1 VVLESAAGGGCLKTI
16 AIDFETANEE
26 RRSACALG
34 LAWIENGVV
43 VRREHRLIR
52 PREMRFSVHNIRVH
66 GIHPDDVRDKPEFP
80 EVLAE
85 FLPEISG
92 ALILAHNAAFD
103 IGVLCAT
110 LREYR
115 ESFPEFGYYCTM
127 DIARSVWP
135 DMPSVSLDTVARRF
149 GIHFD
154 HHDPAED
161 AFACAEI
168 AIAAARELGVA
179 DIYDIG
185 AKISM
190 EPGHVSVDSFVSCS
204 IMGLASSARSVKI
217 VPDLPEEFLDE
228 VLCFSVRGSSGH
240 VYEITGRKVAEKLRV
255 SCTCQ
260 AGQNRIWCKHR
271 TALLDGDISSLLSG
285 AVADVEKL
293 AEWALGAEVEPRD
306 EPRRE
311 RQRPL
316 DSENHV
322 LRRGVRQNFVA
333 IVPTIAGKTVV
344 FTGALERFTRD
355 EAKATAERL
364 GAKVSGSVSKKT
376 DYVVAGPGAGS
387 KLAEAK
393 KHGVQ
398 VLTEDEWL
406 KLIG

>member
-1 VVLESAAGGGCLKTI
+1 LKTI

-52 PREMRFSVHNIRVH
+52 PKEMRFNVHNIRVH
-66 GIHPDDVRDKPEFP
+66 GINPDDVRNKPEFP

-135 DMPSVSLDTVARRF
+135 DLQSVSLDTVARRF

-168 AIAAARELGVA
+168 AIAAAKELGVA

-190 EPGHVSVDSFVSCS
+190 EPGHVRVDSFAPCS
-204 IMGLASSARSVKI
+204 IMGLAGAARGVKS
-217 VPDLPEEFLDE
+217 VPDLSQDFLDE
-228 VLCFSVRGSSGH
+228 VLCFSVRGSTGN
-240 VYEITGRKVAEKLRV
+240 VYEITGRKVAENLRV

-260 AGQNRIWCKHR
+260 AGQNSIWCKHR
-271 TALLDGDISSLLSG
+271 TALLDGDVSDLLSG
-285 AVADVEKL
+285 TVANVEKR
-293 AEWALGAEVEPRD
+293 AEWAIGAEVEPRD
-306 EPRRE
+306 EPRRAR
-311 RQRPL
+311 RQRPI
-316 DSENHV
+316 DSDQV
-322 LRRGVRQNFVA
+322 PRRGVRLNFA
-333 IVPTIAGKTVV
+333 TIVPTITGKTVV
-344 FTGALERFTRD
+344 FTGSLEKFTRD

-387 KLAEAK
+387 KLAEAT
-393 KHGVQ
+393 KHGVT

-406 KLIG
+406 KLIGG

>member
-1 VVLESAAGGGCLKTI
+1 VKTI

-26 RRSACALG
+26 RRSACAIG
-34 LAWIENGVV
+34 LAWIENGAV

-52 PREMRFSVHNIRVH
+52 PKEMRFNTHNIRVN
-66 GIHPDDVRDKPEFP
+66 GIHPEDVCDKPEFP
-80 EVLAE
+80 EVLSE
-85 FLPEISG
+85 FLPDISG

-110 LREYR
+110 LTDYR
-115 ESFPEFGYYCTM
+115 QRFPEFSYYCTM
-127 DIARSVWP
+127 DISRRLWP
-135 DMPSVSLDTVARRF
+135 ELPSVSLDSVASHF
-149 GIHFD
+149 GIQFD

-168 AIAAARELGVA
+168 AIAAAKDVGVSEVIDISTKIPMQPGRVRIDSYVPYLISGVA
-179 DIYDIG
+179 G
-185 AKISM
+185 
-190 EPGHVSVDSFVSCS
+190 V
-204 IMGLASSARSVKI
+204 ARSVRSI
-217 VPDLPEEFLDE
+217 PDLSADFVEE
-228 VLCFSVRGSSGH
+228 VLCFSVRGSTGNI
-240 VYEITGRKVAEKLRV
+240 YEITARRGPERLRV

-271 TALLDGDISSLLSG
+271 AALFDGDVSNLLSDNIS
-285 AVADVEKL
+285 DVKKL
-293 AEWALGAEVEPRD
+293 AEWANGVEVEPRD
-306 EPRRE
+306 KA
-311 RQRPL
+311 RQVWRGRPSNSGIESRL
-316 DSENHV
+316 HSPV
-322 LRRGVRQNFVA
+322 LS
-333 IVPTIAGKTVV
+333 IAGKTVV
-344 FTGALERFTRD
+344 FTGSLEKMTRE

-364 GAKVSGSVSKKT
+364 GAKASGSVSKKT

>member
-1 VVLESAAGGGCLKTI
+1 MKTI

-26 RRSACALG
+26 RQSACALG
-34 LAWIENGVV
+34 LAWIEDGAV

-52 PREMRFSVHNIRVH
+52 PKEMRFNVHNIRVH
-66 GIHPDDVRDKPEFP
+66 GIHPDDVCDKPEFP
-80 EVLAE
+80 EVLSE

-135 DMPSVSLDTVARRF
+135 EMRSVSLDTVARRF

-168 AIAAARELGVA
+168 AIAAARDLGVT

-190 EPGHVSVDSFVSCS
+190 EPGHVRVNSFVPCS
-204 IMGLASSARSVKI
+204 IKGLASVARSVKN
-217 VPDLPEEFLDE
+217 VPDLSEDILDE
-228 VLCFSVRGSSGH
+228 VLCFSVRGSTGN
-240 VYEITGRKVAEKLRV
+240 VYEITGRMVAEKLRV

-271 TALLDGDISSLLSG
+271 TALLDGDISNLLSG
-285 AVADVEKL
+285 TVTDVKKL
-293 AEWALGAEVEPRD
+293 SEWAVGAEVEPRD
-306 EPRRE
+306 DPRRE
-311 RQRPL
+311 RHSRHIDGRL
-316 DSENHV
+316 TADITVAGNIESRINSING
-322 LRRGVRQNFVA
+322 GV
-333 IVPTIAGKTVV
+333 AGKTVV

-364 GAKVSGSVSKKT
+364 GAKVSGSVSKRT

-393 KHGVQ
+393 KHNVQ

-406 KLIG
+406 KLIS

>member
-1 VVLESAAGGGCLKTI
+1 MKTI

-34 LAWIENGVV
+34 LAWIENGAV

-52 PREMRFSVHNIRVH
+52 PKEMRFNMHNIRVH
-66 GIHPDDVRDKPEFP
+66 GIHPEDVRDKPEFP

-85 FLPEISG
+85 FLPDISG

-103 IGVLCAT
+103 ISVLCAT
-110 LREYR
+110 LTEYR
-115 ESFPEFGYYCTM
+115 QHFPEFGYYCTM
-127 DIARSVWP
+127 DIARRVWP
-135 DMPSVSLDTVARRF
+135 DLTSASLDSVARRF
-149 GIHFD
+149 GIKFD

-161 AFACAEI
+161 AFASAEI
-168 AIAAARELGVA
+168 AIAAARDLGVSQIF
-179 DIYDIG
+179 DI
-185 AKISM
+185 ATNISIQ
-190 EPGHVSVDSFVSCS
+190 PGYVRVDSYAPCLVS
-204 IMGLASSARSVKI
+204 GVANVARNIKG
-217 VPDLPEEFLDE
+217 VPDLSADYMDE
-228 VLCFSVRGSSGH
+228 ILCFSVRGSTGN
-240 VYEITGRKVAEKLRV
+240 VYEITARKVDDKVRV

-260 AGQNRIWCKHR
+260 AGKNRIRCRHR
-271 TALLDGDISSLLSG
+271 IALLDGDVSDLLSG
-285 AVADVEKL
+285 SVADVKKL
-293 AEWALGAEVEPRD
+293 AAWAAGAEVEPRD
-306 EPRRE
+306 ERRRE
-311 RQRPL
+311 RHSR
-316 DSENHV
+316 HV
-322 LRRGVRQNFVA
+322 DGHLMADLTVAANFEPR
-333 IVPTIAGKTVV
+333 IKSINGGIAGKTVV